1 MIRKVDV
8 ALISETFAPDS
19 IGQMIPTRTTKTVI
33 GDRRNV
39 SGSEINEAGQR
50 GIQASLV
57 VDIWAHEYSEEKVV
71 SVEGIIYSVYRTYIN
86 EKTGKIEL
94 YLERRVGDE

>member
-1 MIRKVDV
+1 MVRKVGV
-8 ALISETFAPDS
+8 ALITQTFTSDS
-19 IGQMIPTRTTKTVI
+19 IGQKIPTNTTKTVI

-39 SGSEINEAGQR
+39 SGTEINEAGQR

-57 VDIWAHEYSEEKVV
+57 VDIWAHEYAGEKIVA
-71 SVEGIIYSVYRTYIN
+71 VEGIVYSVYRTYLN

-94 YLERRVGDE
+94 YLERRVG